1 MSYRHRFVE
10 GSRCDLPPGKTVCV
24 GLNYAAHVAEMDS
37 AAPTEPVLFIKPRT
51 ALVPFAGA
59 LAIPTGHGACH
70 FETEVALLIGAP
82 LHRVGPRAA
91 PEAIAGIGLAL
102 DLTLRDLQTTL
113 RERGAPWEACKA
125 FDGSAP
131 LGPWQPRPDG
141 DLQALRF
148 SCSVNGELRQE
159 GDTGHMLFPVA
170 RILRI
175 LSETWTLL
183 PGDIIY
189 TGTPAGVGP
198 LEGGHQRL
206 EDDEA
211 GRHAGGE
218 YHDDAD
224 GQPHAAGVDPVR
236 QQELER
242 AAQHRFGR
250 DHQPDQHGQGDDDGQ
265 RHGEAAE
272 EGGQQVASGHVALLA
287 GAAETDADLRPSA

>member
-1 MSYRHRFVE
+1 MPGPGRRLGGRARHARRHHEAHALLELHVHRFE
-10 GSRCDLPPGKTVCV
+10 ASARDER
-24 GLNYAAHVAEMDS
+24 HVAAD
-37 AAPTEPVLFIKPRT
+37 
-51 ALVPFAGA
+51 LVAQRQ
-59 LAIPTGHGACH
+59 I
-70 FETEVALLIGAP
+70 
-82 LHRVGPRAA
+82 
-91 PEAIAGIGLAL
+91 
-102 DLTLRDLQTTL
+102 DRDLLVVDLDAEL
-113 RERGAPWEACKA
+113 REVLERDEAEQPHRHA
-125 FDGSAP
+125 RPGHRHH
-131 LGPWQPRPDG
+131 LGEARLLVLLREQAHEVPHRAVQRLDDG
-141 DLQALRF
+141 DA
-148 SCSVNGELRQE
+148 VE
-159 GDTGHMLFPVA
+159 A
-170 RILRI
+170 
-175 LSETWTLL
+175 
-183 PGDIIY
+183 
-189 TGTPAGVGP
+189 P